1 MSPLRSPILLC
12 NGKANFFIDQKVLL
26 IFFFF
31 TVLLVAAQVLLVAAQ
46 VLLKIK
52 VSIEPCLVS
61 VVVLMGCCSG
71 TGEYEAAKITVFS
84 LQTTRLRYCYY
95 YT

>member
-26 IFFFF
+26 I
-31 TVLLVAAQVLLVAAQ
+31 TVLLVAAQ

-71 TGEYEAAKITVFS
+71 TGEYEAAKS
-84 LQTTRLRYCYY
+84 QYSHYKKLDYTTATTIHTLIKH
-95 YT
+95 